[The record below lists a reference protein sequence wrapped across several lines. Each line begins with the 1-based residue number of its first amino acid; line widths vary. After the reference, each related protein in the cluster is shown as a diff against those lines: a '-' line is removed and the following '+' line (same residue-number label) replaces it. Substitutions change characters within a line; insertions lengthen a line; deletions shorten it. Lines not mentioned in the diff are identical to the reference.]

1 LKTILYIGNKISKHG
16 FNKTSI
22 ETLGVHLEQES
33 FTVFYSSDKKM
44 FLFRLLDMM
53 LSVFKYRNKVSY
65 ILMDTYST
73 KAFWYA
79 FICSQ
84 IARIFK
90 IKYIPILRGGD
101 LPRRLESNPR
111 LCGMLFN
118 NAFKNIAPST
128 YLLSEFNK
136 RNYKNVLYIPNS
148 IGLHMYP
155 FKKRTS
161 FVPKLLWVRAFAAIY
176 NPKMAVAVLKNLQ
189 ILYPNATLTM
199 VGPDKDGSMV
209 TTKQYA
215 KKLGVAVNFTNRLSK
230 EEWINLSK
238 QANFF
243 INTTHFDNTPV
254 SVMEAMALGLP
265 VISTNVGGIPFLL
278 THNEN
283 AILVNDNDV
292 LAMSEAINQLILEN
306 EKAQQ
311 IAFNARKIV
320 EKMDWK
326 VVKDDW
332 SDLFNS

>member
-16 FNKTSI
+16 FNKTTI
-22 ETLGVHLEQES
+22 ETLGKS
-33 FTVFYSSDKKM
+33 FEEEGFEVNFSSSKKNQ
-44 FLFRLLDMM
+44 LLRLLDMI
-53 LSVFKYRNKVSY
+53 LATIKYAKKVDY
-65 ILMDTYST
+65 ILIDTYST
-73 KAFWYA
+73 SSFWYA

-84 IARIFK
+84 IARVFK
-90 IKYIPILRGGD
+90 TKYIPILHGGD
-101 LPRRLESNPR
+101 LPKRLEVNPK
-111 LCGMLFN
+111 LCKMLFN
-118 NAFKNIAPST
+118 NAFTNVAPSN
-128 YLLSEFNK
+128 YLLSEF
-136 RNYKNVLYIPNS
+136 KNRGYQNVVHIPNT
-148 IGLHMYP
+148 ITIKDYP

-161 FVPKLLWVRAFAAIY
+161 FAPKLLWVRAFAAIY

-265 VISTNVGGIPFLL
+265 IITTNVGGIPFLL